1 MAILETKALV
11 EEGIA
16 NAYASAGNKGA
27 TIPAQKNIKNLA
39 GTIESIQSGG
49 GIDSVQTVTDYP
61 ATGTKN
67 TLYVRSSTP
76 AQPYDAIDMKYNE
89 EVIWEKEHFE
99 PTEGLVYTYR
109 ENTDDYMVGDGSTTG
124 GNGFIDKSTFISG
137 MEINIP
143 EYYDDG
149 IHGKKR
155 VTTIGKYAF
164 RDLIPILKFN
174 APFVIELQESA
185 VYGSQHKFDGMIV
198 NIPRCQIYGRNCLMG
213 RGIPDCDFSQA
224 VSIGS
229 MALCGS
235 SLSKL
240 HFGAN
245 VETISERA
253 FWSPRIDQISSISVD
268 ANNKY
273 FVCENNCLC
282 KVDGTLVAVSFGNS
296 STYKF
301 PDICLKINSNG
312 CDNVFMSND
321 LVDLDLNKIVNIY
334 DDYSGTKIRTVL
346 NRIKTIRLS
355 SEYAG
360 ISDYYTFTGCTT
372 VVLNKDAV
380 PGVVKYI
387 TAKNRFSNITKIQV
401 EAGNTT
407 FVVDNDIKL
416 YSQDGTILY
425 YYPRTGTSL
434 DIRDT
439 VTTFGQYCCA
449 YNFNFENLTFDIN
462 KKLFKEGC
470 FDSCVNLT
478 SITFL
483 ATDYILE
490 DYAFYSCDITTFNGS
505 STTLDLSN
513 CYSIKGFSIYSKD
526 TPIASSLTKIIMP
539 FDIPYNLLTLASGI
553 VDIEFARRMK
563 NYSWWNF
570 IVQKSTQY
578 SASPSSAL
586 TVDSQGILYDNT
598 FETLILYPTNFNA
611 DTITLPSTL
620 TAYDSTSFNS
630 LFYASGEYS
639 YIRINK
645 LIINSQLTFARYGIG
660 CVSNIIRFNANNI
673 IPIVPSSNYI
683 DTTLSYKV
691 HVPFDEISEWW
702 VATNLSGWR
711 SRFVGY
717 KTYATGDTFPTTIV
731 LSNTTYN
738 LTWYS
743 DEALTT
749 EAGATATADSEYYC
763 TLTKQA

>member
-39 GTIESIQSGG
+39 QTIESMQTGG

-61 ATGTKN
+61 ATEVKN
-67 TLYVRSSTP
+67 TLYVRSLTP

-89 EVIWEKEHFE
+89 KVIWEKESFT

-109 ENTDDYMVGDGSTTG
+109 ADTDDYMVGDGTTTE
-124 GNGFIDKSTFISG
+124 GNGFINKDTFISG

-164 RDLIPILKFN
+164 RQLVPISKFN
-174 APFVIELQESA
+174 APFVIELQENA
-185 VYGSQHKFDGMIV
+185 VFGSQHKGMIV
-198 NIPRCQIYGRNCLMG
+198 NIPRCQIYGRSCLMG

-224 VSIGS
+224 VSIGT
-229 MALCGS
+229 MALYGS

-245 VETISERA
+245 VETISANA
-253 FWSPRIDQISSISVD
+253 FDEPRIDQISSISVD

-282 KVDGTLVAVSFGNS
+282 KVDGTLVAVSFGNNS
-296 STYKF
+296 IYKF
-301 PDICLKINSNG
+301 PDICLKIAGNA
-312 CDNVFMSND
+312 CDNVFMSNN
-321 LVDLDLNKIVNIY
+321 LVDLDLNKLVAFY
-334 DDYSGTKIRTVL
+334 DNYYSTTAIHTVL
-346 NRIKTIRLS
+346 NRTTTIRLS
-355 SEYAG
+355 SEYTG
-360 ISDYYTFTGCTT
+360 MSDRFTFEGCTT
-372 VVLNKDAV
+372 VILNKDAV

-401 EAGNTT
+401 ETGNTI
-407 FVVDNDIKL
+407 FVVDDDIKL

-449 YNFNFENLTFDIN
+449 YNSNFENLTFDIN
-462 KKLFKEGC
+462 KTLFKEGC

-490 DYAFYSCDITTFNGS
+490 DYAFYRCGITTFNGS

-513 CYSIKGFSIYSKD
+513 CYSIKNYSIYSKD
-526 TPIASSLTKIIMP
+526 TPITSSLTKIIMP
-539 FDIPYNLLTLASGI
+539 YEIPYTPLTVASGI

-578 SASPSSAL
+578 SVSPSSAL
-586 TVDSQGILYDNT
+586 AVDSQGILYDNT

-630 LFYASGEYS
+630 VFYASGEYS
-639 YIRINK
+639 YIRIKK
-645 LIINSQLTFARYGIG
+645 LIINSQLTLARYGIG

-683 DTTLSYKV
+683 DTKLSYKV
-691 HVPFDEISEWW
+691 HVPFNEISDWW

-731 LSNTTYN
+731 LANTTCN

-763 TLTKQA
+763 TLQQA

>member
-1 MAILETKALV
+1 MIGRT
-11 EEGIA
+11 
-16 NAYASAGNKGA
+16 NAGG
-27 TIPAQKNIKNLA
+27 
-39 GTIESIQSGG
+39 GG
-49 GIDSVQTVTDYP
+49 GIKSVQTVTDYP
-61 ATGTKN
+61 ATEVKN
-67 TLYVRSSTP
+67 TLYVRSLTP

-89 EVIWEKEHFE
+89 KVIWEKEHFD

-109 ENTDDYMVGDGSTTG
+109 EDTDDYMVGNGSTTG
-124 GNGFIDKSTFISG
+124 GNGFINKDTFISG

-164 RDLIPILKFN
+164 QDLIPISKFN
-174 APFVIELQESA
+174 APFVIELQEQA
-185 VYGSQHKFDGMIV
+185 VYGSQHNFAGMIV
-198 NIPRCQIYGRNCLMG
+198 NIPRCQIYGRSCLMG
-213 RGIPDCDFSQA
+213 RGITDCDFSQA
-224 VSIGS
+224 VSIGRL
-229 MALCGS
+229 ALYGS

-245 VETISERA
+245 VETIGYDA
-253 FWSPRIDQISSISVD
+253 FYSPRIDQISSISVD

-296 STYKF
+296 SIYKF
-301 PDICLKINSNG
+301 PDICLKIAGNACN
-312 CDNVFMSND
+312 NVFMSKN
-321 LVDLDLNKIVNIY
+321 LVDLDLNKLVQFFDNYYTTEIH
-334 DDYSGTKIRTVL
+334 RVL
-346 NRIKTIRLS
+346 NRTTTIRLS
-355 SEYAG
+355 SEYTG
-360 ISDYYTFTGCTT
+360 ISNYFTFTGCTT
-372 VVLNKDAV
+372 VILNKDAV

-387 TAKNRFSNITKIQV
+387 TLVKNRFSNITKIQV
-401 EAGNTT
+401 EAGNTI
-407 FVVDNDIKL
+407 FVVDDDIKL

-425 YYPRTGTSL
+425 YYPKTGTSL
-434 DIRDT
+434 NIRDT
-439 VTTFGQYCCA
+439 VTTFGQNCCA
-449 YNFNFENLTFDIN
+449 YNSNFENFTFDIN
-462 KKLFKEGC
+462 KTLFKEGC
-470 FDSCVNLT
+470 FRGCANLI

-490 DYAFYSCDITTFNGS
+490 NYAFEGCGITTFNGS

-513 CYSIKGFSIYSKD
+513 CYSIKDYSIYSRN

-539 FDIPYNLLTLASGI
+539 YDIPYTPLTVASGI
-553 VDIEFARRMK
+553 VDIEFARRMN

-578 SASPSSAL
+578 SVSPSSAL
-586 TVDSQGILYDNT
+586 AVDSQGILYDNT

-645 LIINSQLTFARYGIG
+645 LIINSQLTFARYGSG

-673 IPIVPSSNYI
+673 IPIVPRSGYI

-717 KTYATGDTFPTTIV
+717 KTYATGNTFPTTIV

-749 EAGATATADSEYYC
+749 EAGATATADGEYYC